1 MQDWSR
7 LWLLATWQQS
17 IKRAQSEHAG
27 PQRPHLPDGGETVR
41 HRAASKLAAANLR
54 DGQGA
59 GHR

>member
-27 PQRPHLPDGGETVR
+27 QRPPPADGGETVR
-41 HRAASKLAAANLR
+41 HHAASKLAAANLR